1 MLHSNFVNTIEK
13 DVYATYGGKQYR
25 IGTTNSTSR
34 ARLLQNVNKKELL
47 PVTRTSEIFERGTR
61 STSATVIHA
70 GDNFAYGILIDG
82 RRQRR
87 NRQIVL
93 SSATAKALQAEVG
106 DRIRINNN
114 TFDVVGIA
122 LLPAHISEQFA
133 VQEMSE
139 EEQQD
144 ATTWLTNVD
153 PELNENL
160 LSDTRLGLIR
170 VNSVEGAV
178 DYLLRGEKSALLNSW
193 QVLIPLT
200 ARLLQPSK
208 RFAP

>member
-1 MLHSNFVNTIEK
+1 MQTNRKKIARNLQVKVAVGFIQQHFRIATTLCLALLFLSLCASLSGMLHSNFVNTIEK

-133 VQEMSE
+133 VQERSNR
-139 EEQQD
+139 
-144 ATTWLTNVD
+144 T
-153 PELNENL
+153 
-160 LSDTRLGLIR
+160 
-170 VNSVEGAV
+170 
-178 DYLLRGEKSALLNSW
+178 LLRG
-193 QVLIPLT
+193 
-200 ARLLQPSK
+200 
-208 RFAP
+208 